1 MFSSNTVLLSVFT
14 QTLEIWNTPIG
25 NFSGQRSQDN
35 LKKKKK
41 KIQFMRRKKIFI
53 ISLLCSRR
61 LSCT

>member
-35 LKKKKK
+35 LKKKKDS
-41 KIQFMRRKKIFI
+41 IYETQENIYN
-53 ISLLCSRR
+53 
-61 LSCT
+61 

>member
-41 KIQFMRRKKIFI
+41 KDSIYETQENIYN
-53 ISLLCSRR
+53 
-61 LSCT
+61 